1 VGNLRKLIVA
11 FIVIVCFA
19 SMLFAQMGKITGRV
33 IDAATGEALGGA
45 NIILSELSIGAASDI
60 DGNYVILNVP
70 PGLYTLRYSYIGY
83 STVSME
89 KVQVQI
95 NRSTRMDVKMQ
106 VQAYAGEE
114 VLVTAERPIV
124 EPNKTT
130 SSTYF
135 EDKDISAMPVDGIR
149 DVMELT
155 AGVAMNADG
164 SISIRGGSGYDVSYS
179 VNGMK
184 SMTSNTGATA
194 YGGSGMT
201 EKSESSW
208 KMEMN
213 PLAIAQMEVITGG
226 FNAEYGN
233 AQSGLVNVVTKEGGS
248 QFSGGFRF
256 EYRPPGQ
263 YHWGDYLY
271 SKDQPEWQ
279 QWGDL
284 STWLDVATLT
294 DSSAVTNYNIWV
306 RNHSVQGDDIYLY
319 DYNSQTGDTSGYWA
333 TNDANILGV
342 YDYRAM
348 PKTRYL
354 FSLGGPLG
362 LDGNK
367 LSFFVSG
374 ELGSKPTRLPT
385 VEQKQDLQNV
395 TMTLSYKPGDRHS
408 FKFTNMYQHFA
419 SGMGSGSSD
428 IRWAGLSGTYGAKKK
443 YTLVY
448 DALRDEKVSSQ
459 NLNYKFMIDQES
471 FLDVNITHQYEEM
484 SSIQTPTPGIDKDK
498 QLLSQGRREYRL
510 LEDEGAWYLD
520 YRKYYTWSSLY
531 NQASLTDLWSG
542 RISYANQ
549 INKSHYIK
557 AGVEAWQMDQD
568 YNASSSLTVSSFIWR
583 TGFSTNYKAKTNY
596 AAAYIQDQIEF
607 SGLVAN
613 IGLRLDAF
621 NFGGEV
627 PVYPFDVFYPAENE
641 GFTGGI
647 GIPAWDDSKTY
658 VRLSPRAGL
667 SFPISDKTVFRV
679 QYGHFTSMPL
689 VVHALDNQTNH
700 GWGMIGNPNLE
711 PQLSV
716 NYEIGIQQNLWDT
729 HQLDVVTYYNDLK
742 NQISGVSME
751 TSAGSIKKS
760 GDYYGTYTTYLN
772 NAYGS
777 SQGVE
782 ISFSNRRADR
792 WRYRMTYTLSQ
803 VKRGYHG
810 YYIILE
816 DMTPELEQKYTY
828 SASDY
833 TSGEDRT
840 HRFNGSLT
848 YSIPAHSGPEIAGI
862 YPFENMNFGLIYRVS
877 SGLAYYW
884 QPSYVAEQNVE
895 SNRRY
900 PLESN
905 TDLQIEKNIR
915 FSGGLSLVASI
926 RVSNLFNNKQLTPV
940 YSGELS
946 RWVLRSAT
954 YADPDNDPDRDV
966 RLYNYYQVYKNV
978 PREVYI
984 NIGFNF

>member
-1 VGNLRKLIVA
+1 MDKLKIQIKHLIVLILSCA
-11 FIVIVCFA
+11 
-19 SMLFAQMGKITGRV
+19 LLQAQTGKISGRV
-33 IDAATGEALGGA
+33 SDAASGEGLAGA
-45 NIILSELSIGAASDI
+45 NIILAELSIGAASDM
-60 DGNYVILNVP
+60 DGNFVILNVP
-70 PGLYTLRYSYIGY
+70 PGNYTLKYSYIGY
-83 STVSME
+83 SSVNVE
-89 KVQVQI
+89 KVLVQI
-95 NRSTRMDVKMQ
+95 NRNTISNVEMQ
-106 VQAYAGEE
+106 IEAYEGQE
-114 VLVTAERPIV
+114 VLVTATRPIV

-135 EDKDISAMPVDGIR
+135 EEKDIAAMPVDGIR
-149 DVMELT
+149 DVMEMT
-155 AGVAMNADG
+155 AGVSMNADG
-164 SISIRGGSGYDVSYS
+164 SISIRGGGGYDVSYS

-184 SMTSNTGATA
+184 TMTSNTGATA

-233 AQSGLVNVVTKEGGS
+233 AQSGLVNVVTKEGGTA
-248 QFSGGFRF
+248 FNGGFRF
-256 EYRPPGQ
+256 EYRPAGQ

-271 SKDQPEWQ
+271 SKNQPEWQ
-279 QWGDL
+279 VWGNLDA
-284 STWLDVATLT
+284 WLTQDNIS
-294 DSSAVTNYNIWV
+294 DSSAVTNYNLWV
-306 RNHSVQGDDIYLY
+306 KNHSIEGAEIYLY
-319 DYNSQTGDTSGYWA
+319 DYNTQTGDTSGYW
-333 TNDANILGV
+333 TINDENILGV
-342 YDYRAM
+342 YDYRQS

-362 LDGNK
+362 FDGNT
-367 LSFFVSG
+367 LSFFIAG
-374 ELGSKPTRLPT
+374 ELGSTPTRLPT
-385 VEQKQDLQNV
+385 VEQNQDLQNL
-395 TMTLSYKPGDRHS
+395 TMTVSYKPGNKHS
-408 FKFTNMYQHFA
+408 FKFTNMYQHFS
-419 SGMGSGSSD
+419 SGMGSSSSN
-428 IRWAGLSGTYGAKKK
+428 ILWAGLSGSYGAKKK
-443 YTLVY
+443 YTLIY

-459 NLNYKFMIDQES
+459 NLNYKFMINKAS
-471 FLDVNITHQYEEM
+471 FLDINVTHQHEEM

-498 QLLSQGRREYRL
+498 QLLSQGRQEYRL
-510 LEDEGAWYLD
+510 LEDEGPWYLD

-531 NQASLTDLWSG
+531 NQASLTDLWNA

-549 INKSHYIK
+549 VNSSHYIK
-557 AGVEAWQMDQD
+557 AGFEAWQMDQD

-583 TGFSTNYKAKTNY
+583 TGFSTNYQAKTSY
-596 AAAYIQDQIEF
+596 ASGYIQDQIEF
-607 SGLVAN
+607 SGLIAN
-613 IGLRLDAF
+613 IGLRLDAY
-621 NFGGEV
+621 NFGKEI
-627 PVYPFDVFYPAENE
+627 PRYPFDVFYPAENE

-647 GIPAWDDSKTY
+647 GIPAWDGSKTY

-689 VVHALDNQTNH
+689 IVHALDNQTNH

-716 NYEIGIQQNLWDT
+716 NYEIGIQQNLWNT
-729 HQLDVVTYYNDLK
+729 HQLDIVTYYNDLK
-742 NQISGVSME
+742 NQISAVSME

-782 ISFSNRRADR
+782 ISFSNRRANR
-792 WRYRMTYTLSQ
+792 WRYRVTYTLSQ

-840 HRFNGSLT
+840 HRFNGSLS
-848 YSIPAHSGPEIAGI
+848 YMLPSKSGPQIAGV
-862 YPFENMNFGLIYRVS
+862 YPFENMNIGLIYRVS

-884 QPSYVAEQNVE
+884 SPSYVAQEQYE

-905 TDLQIEKNIR
+905 TDMQIEKTIKMVKGINI
-915 FSGGLSLVASI
+915 SLSI
-926 RVSNLFNNKQLTPV
+926 RISNLFNNQQLTSI

-946 RWVLRSAT
+946 RWALRSAT
-954 YADPDNDPDRDV
+954 YMDEDSDPDRDV
-966 RLYNYYQVYKNV
+966 RLYNYYQTYKNV
-978 PREVYI
+978 PREIYFNV
-984 NIGFNF
+984 GFTF